1 MAKQQ
6 DDKTP
11 RDEVLRRYHA
21 AARGE
26 YGLFFSPLWTIPLL
40 VIVLQGV
47 VRAVAALDG
56 QTEAAVDAA
65 GEVAQTTGPD
75 TPWWW
80 YAILVAFCLLF
91 PLWAKVKTVLS
102 SRYTVSRD
110 AVMSEEGFISRRSSE
125 IRIRDIRNFTVQQNI
140 VERVLNIGHVAFSSS
155 AGDRDEVI
163 FRNVSRPQDVKRV
176 VRDIQHKVADGVLD
190 SDERADLGLSAA
202 SSETAPAPTPPG
214 AKPSSPKPASPAAP
228 TTTAGGAP
236 DDDSRDELYRLLA
249 EQESSATVEKS

>member
-6 DDKTP
+6 DDKAP
-11 RDEVLRRYHA
+11 SDEVLRRYHA

-26 YGLFFSPLWTIPLL
+26 YALFFSPLVTIPLL
-40 VIVLQGV
+40 VLVLHGV
-47 VRAVAALDG
+47 IRAVAALDG

-91 PLWAKVKTVLS
+91 PLWAKVKTVVS

-125 IRIRDIRNFTVQQNI
+125 IRIRDIRNFTVDQNI

-190 SDERADLGLSAA
+190 TEERADLGLSSSA
-202 SSETAPAPTPPG
+202 SAAPAPTPPG
-214 AKPSSPKPASPAAP
+214 AKPSAPKPAAPAAP
-228 TTTAGGAP
+228 TTSAGGAP
-236 DDDSRDELYRLLA
+236 DEDSRDELYRLLA
-249 EQESSATVEKS
+249 EQESSASVEKS

>member
-6 DDKTP
+6 DDKAP
-11 RDEVLRRYHA
+11 SDEVLRRYHA

-26 YGLFFSPLWTIPLL
+26 YALFFSPLVTIPLL
-40 VIVLQGV
+40 VLVLHGV
-47 VRAVAALDG
+47 IRAVAALDG

-91 PLWAKVKTVLS
+91 PLWAKVKTVVS

-125 IRIRDIRNFTVQQNI
+125 IRIRDIRNFTVDQNI

-190 SDERADLGLSAA
+190 AEERADLGLSSSA
-202 SSETAPAPTPPG
+202 SAAPAPTPPG
-214 AKPSSPKPASPAAP
+214 AKPSAPKPAAPAAP
-228 TTTAGGAP
+228 TTSAGGAP
-236 DDDSRDELYRLLA
+236 DEDSRDELYRLLA
-249 EQESSATVEKS
+249 EQESSASVEKS